1 MSYFPFFMELKGKE
15 GLVIGGGTVALRKV
29 EKLLPYGAKLTV
41 IAPKILPEIQKM
53 EEITCMEIPFIPIAL
68 EGKAFVIAASD
79 DLRVNREAAELCRE
93 RGILVNVVDCKEECS
108 FLFPSLVKRG
118 ELSIGI
124 STGGASPSAA
134 VYVKEQI
141 ERILPEDF
149 DALLEE
155 LAALRPR
162 VMEQAEEQTRGGIF
176 KELFV
181 RRLISGAPLDEETIR
196 RILAGEEK

>member
-1 MSYFPFFMELKGKE
+1 MSVKPQ
-15 GLVIGGGTVALRKV
+15 
-29 EKLLPYGAKLTV
+29 EKSGIV
-41 IAPKILPEIQKM
+41 KIL
-53 EEITCMEIPFIPIAL
+53 
-68 EGKAFVIAASD
+68 
-79 DLRVNREAAELCRE
+79 E
-93 RGILVNVVDCKEECS
+93 R
-108 FLFPSLVKRG
+108 LVKRG

-181 RRLISGAPLDEETIR
+181 CRLISGAPLDEETIR